1 MPDLMSWRTTSSG
14 TKDENDFSDVRSSE
28 AADSSF
34 AISWIFDGGRAGVS
48 KLRLSIACN
57 CRDTFSTGRDSRREA
72 KKMKNNSTMVRP
84 MMTTIINRLV
94 FFNVPTKSSIGVNVI
109 TCQG

>member
-1 MPDLMSWRTTSSG
+1 MSWRTTSRG
-14 TKDENDFSDVRSSE
+14 TKEEKDCSEVLSSQ
-28 AADSSF
+28 AADSSL
-34 AISWIFDGGRAGVS
+34 AISLILDGLVCGGS
-48 KLRLSIACN
+48 KCRLSMACN
-57 CRDTFSTGRDSRREA
+57 CRDTFSTGRDSHLDA
-72 KKMKNNSTMVRP
+72 KYMKNSSITVRM